1 FRGVLPRH
9 SARARHEREGRPRA
23 YRRRHGEAVFAGKR
37 EEISDDAGH
46 ISGRQDVV
54 KSLLS
59 ILFAGLLLVGAAVFE
74 GIDLKRQFSA
84 FGEEVAAL
92 IQKAEEGEAGEEDG
106 EAVYASWERRRD
118 ELHIWIPHN
127 DISRIDDY
135 LSESIRCLR

>member
-1 FRGVLPRH
+1 M
-9 SARARHEREGRPRA
+9 
-23 YRRRHGEAVFAGKR
+23 
-37 EEISDDAGH
+37 
-46 ISGRQDVV
+46 V

-59 ILFAGLLLVGAAVFE
+59 ILLAGLLLVGAAVFE
-74 GIDLKRQFSA
+74 GIYLKRQFSA

-92 IQKAEEGEAGEEDG
+92 IQKAEEGEAGKEDG

-135 LSESIRCLR
+135 LSESIRCLREHERELALSKLEIVARLCETLPSTYLVSLPNLF

>member
-1 FRGVLPRH
+1 M
-9 SARARHEREGRPRA
+9 
-23 YRRRHGEAVFAGKR
+23 
-37 EEISDDAGH
+37 
-46 ISGRQDVV
+46 V

-59 ILFAGLLLVGAAVFE
+59 ILFAGMLLIGAAVFE
-74 GIDLKRQFSA
+74 GIYLKRQFSA

-106 EAVYASWERRRD
+106 ETVYASWERRRD

-135 LSESIRCLR
+135 LSESIRCLRENEPRLALPKLEIVARLCETLPFTYLVSLPNLF